1 MSENRFM
8 TEDTVKVEIFFEEKV
23 VSVYEGT
30 GFTVVD
36 EAIAAAWQAFP
47 EHKYS
52 IETYTFKVSDLST
65 GTSALYRFNAHG
77 HPVLIPTFND

>member
-47 EHKYS
+47 DHKYS
-52 IETYTFKVSDLST
+52 AWNT
-65 GTSALYRFNAHG
+65 
-77 HPVLIPTFND
+77 LIFT